1 MINLSGGPPGGAGG
15 QGGGAPGSGGGQGV
29 DFSAP
34 PPGWAGSGPPP
45 GPGQP
50 NLMQQH
56 RMQQP
61 PPPNLGL
68 PPPVMGNM
76 PPGRMQQAPPF
87 VNPNVQPQ
95 LIGQQQIPPH
105 FAQSGPPPSFHPHHH
120 QFPPHPNPALGV
132 PPPSIHDR

>member
-15 QGGGAPGSGGGQGV
+15 QGGGAPGNGGGQGV

-34 PPGWAGSGPPP
+34 PPGWAGSGPSP

-56 RMQQP
+56 RMQQ

-132 PPPSIHDR
+132 PPPSLHDR